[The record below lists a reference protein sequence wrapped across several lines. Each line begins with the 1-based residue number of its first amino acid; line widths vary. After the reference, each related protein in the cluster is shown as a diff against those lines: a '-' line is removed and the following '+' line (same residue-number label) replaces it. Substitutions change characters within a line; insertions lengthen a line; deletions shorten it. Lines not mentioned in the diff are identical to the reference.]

1 MLTDVNRFVP
11 KIRDTELLIF
21 RMRLEEVSFSF
32 SLSGYAKLN
41 EEQRETVF

>member
-1 MLTDVNRFVP
+1 MLTDSYQKFATPNFLFFV
-11 KIRDTELLIF
+11 RDLKKSLSPS
-21 RMRLEEVSFSF
+21 L